1 MQMLRHAGYAAFAD
15 AVPFAEINGFSR
27 DDLQGAHRL
36 MAADCA
42 LFRGR
47 P

>member
-1 MQMLRHAGYAAFAD
+1 MQMRRDVGYAAFAD
-15 AVPFAEINGFSR
+15 AVPFAEISGFSR
-27 DDLQGAHRL
+27 DDLQEAHRL
-36 MAADCA
+36 MAADRP